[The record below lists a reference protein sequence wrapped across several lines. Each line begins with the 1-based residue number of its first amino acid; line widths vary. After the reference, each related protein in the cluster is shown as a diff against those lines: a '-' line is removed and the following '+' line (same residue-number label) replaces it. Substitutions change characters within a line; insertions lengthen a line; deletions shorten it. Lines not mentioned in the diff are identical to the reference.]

1 MHEHGSHNSGAI
13 DWMIGLILCLTQKWT
28 HCSLPFSAKL
38 SPQYELYILCS
49 WQSIRT
55 QRSTYKLPSTR
66 TLEPHTKGKWSTPT
80 TASIAACFASIV
92 HDMEMEFDMAMDM
105 MSQEQL
111 MHIISQLDSALA
123 SSPSPSTS
131 PSASP
136 PRQSPAAQ
144 VPVLPAGDLLNAAAV
159 SISRAQPAPPALHP
173 VAAMA
178 AVQSSSRGI
187 MYTTTRQ
194 GVIDAAEEEEAAA
207 PRPRRRNARVS
218 SEPQSVAARLRRE
231 RVSQRM
237 RALQRLVPGGARLDT
252 ASMLEEAIRYV
263 KFLKGHVQS
272 LERAAAALHMHGG
285 HAAAAGF
292 SGDAVYSCPSYY
304 A

>member
-1 MHEHGSHNSGAI
+1 
-13 DWMIGLILCLTQKWT
+13 
-28 HCSLPFSAKL
+28 
-38 SPQYELYILCS
+38 
-49 WQSIRT
+49 
-55 QRSTYKLPSTR
+55 
-66 TLEPHTKGKWSTPT
+66 
-80 TASIAACFASIV
+80 
-92 HDMEMEFDMAMDM
+92 MEFDMAMDM

-136 PRQSPAAQ
+136 PRQSPAAH
-144 VPVLPAGDLLNAAAV
+144 VPVPPGLLNATMV
-159 SISRAQPAPPALHP
+159 STSRAQAAPPALHP
-173 VAAMA
+173 AAA
-178 AVQSSSRGI
+178 ATAVQSSSPG
-187 MYTTTRQ
+187 MLYTTTRHAI
-194 GVIDAAEEEEAAA
+194 GVINAAEEEAAA

-285 HAAAAGF
+285 HAAAAAGF
-292 SGDAVYSCPSYY
+292 AGDAVYSCPSYY

>member
-1 MHEHGSHNSGAI
+1 
-13 DWMIGLILCLTQKWT
+13 
-28 HCSLPFSAKL
+28 
-38 SPQYELYILCS
+38 
-49 WQSIRT
+49 
-55 QRSTYKLPSTR
+55 
-66 TLEPHTKGKWSTPT
+66 
-80 TASIAACFASIV
+80 
-92 HDMEMEFDMAMDM
+92 MEMEFDMAMDM

-136 PRQSPAAQ
+136 PRQSPAAH
-144 VPVLPAGDLLNAAAV
+144 VPVPPGLLNTTMV
-159 SISRAQPAPPALHP
+159 STSRAQAAPSAPLHP
-173 VAAMA
+173 VAATA

-292 SGDAVYSCPSYY
+292 AGDAGDAVYSCPSYY

>member
-1 MHEHGSHNSGAI
+1 MSGPHGVITLHNDMKQVFTYEAES
-13 DWMIGLILCLTQKWT
+13 WMIEGVSAMFV
-28 HCSLPFSAKL
+28 SLLAFT
-38 SPQYELYILCS
+38 I
-49 WQSIRT
+49 
-55 QRSTYKLPSTR
+55 
-66 TLEPHTKGKWSTPT
+66 
-80 TASIAACFASIV
+80 
-92 HDMEMEFDMAMDM
+92 DMEFDMAMD

-111 MHIISQLDSALA
+111 MHIISQLDRALAA

-136 PRQSPAAQ
+136 PHQPSSSAAA
-144 VPVLPAGDLLNAAAV
+144 PVLPPAGLPCATMAPALLHPAAATAPVQMPAGMLYTTTTTSMMRQAAAAAV
-159 SISRAQPAPPALHP
+159 C
-173 VAAMA
+173 
-178 AVQSSSRGI
+178 
-187 MYTTTRQ
+187 
-194 GVIDAAEEEEAAA
+194 IDVVDAAAEEAA

-272 LERAAAALHMHGG
+272 LERAAAALHMHGRRDV
-285 HAAAAGF
+285 HPTAGGF
-292 SGDAVYSCPSYY
+292 AGAGDAIYSSYY

>member
-1 MHEHGSHNSGAI
+1 
-13 DWMIGLILCLTQKWT
+13 
-28 HCSLPFSAKL
+28 
-38 SPQYELYILCS
+38 
-49 WQSIRT
+49 
-55 QRSTYKLPSTR
+55 
-66 TLEPHTKGKWSTPT
+66 
-80 TASIAACFASIV
+80 
-92 HDMEMEFDMAMDM
+92 MEFEFDMATMDT

-136 PRQSPAAQ
+136 PPAPP
-144 VPVLPAGDLLNAAAV
+144 VP
-159 SISRAQPAPPALHP
+159 AQPISLQAPPALHP
-173 VAAMA
+173 GGGMV
-178 AVQSSSRGI
+178 
-187 MYTTTRQ
+187 YTTTLRQ
-194 GVIDAAEEEEAAA
+194 TAAEEEAA
-207 PRPRRRNARVS
+207 PRPRRRNAARVS

-263 KFLKGHVQS
+263 RFLKGHVQS
-272 LERAAAALHMHGG
+272 LERAAAALHMHGARRG
-285 HAAAAGF
+285 ARAAGDDDD
-292 SGDAVYSCPSYY
+292 GVYSSCPPYY

>member
-1 MHEHGSHNSGAI
+1 
-13 DWMIGLILCLTQKWT
+13 
-28 HCSLPFSAKL
+28 
-38 SPQYELYILCS
+38 
-49 WQSIRT
+49 
-55 QRSTYKLPSTR
+55 
-66 TLEPHTKGKWSTPT
+66 
-80 TASIAACFASIV
+80 
-92 HDMEMEFDMAMDM
+92 MEFDMAID

-136 PRQSPAAQ
+136 PHQPPAAP
-144 VPVLPAGDLLNAAAV
+144 VPVLPGLLNATMV
-159 SISRAQPAPPALHP
+159 STSPAQAPPALHP
-173 VAAMA
+173 AAATAVQARGMLYTSMRQAA
-178 AVQSSSRGI
+178 AV
-187 MYTTTRQ
+187 
-194 GVIDAAEEEEAAA
+194 GVDVDAAEEAQA

-272 LERAAAALHMHGG
+272 LERTAAALHMHGRRDP
-285 HAAAAGF
+285 AANGFAGAR
-292 SGDAVYSCPSYY
+292 DAVYSCPSYY

>member
-1 MHEHGSHNSGAI
+1 
-13 DWMIGLILCLTQKWT
+13 
-28 HCSLPFSAKL
+28 
-38 SPQYELYILCS
+38 
-49 WQSIRT
+49 
-55 QRSTYKLPSTR
+55 
-66 TLEPHTKGKWSTPT
+66 
-80 TASIAACFASIV
+80 
-92 HDMEMEFDMAMDM
+92 MEFDMALDM

-136 PRQSPAAQ
+136 PHQSPPAH
-144 VPVLPAGDLLNAAAV
+144 VPVLPAGLLNATMV
-159 SISRAQPAPPALHP
+159 STSRADQAAPPALHP
-173 VAAMA
+173 AAA
-178 AVQSSSRGI
+178 ATAVQSSSRGI

-194 GVIDAAEEEEAAA
+194 GAAAVGVIDAAEDAAA

-272 LERAAAALHMHGG
+272 LERAAAVLHMHGG
-285 HAAAAGF
+285 RRDHAAAGSFA
-292 SGDAVYSCPSYY
+292 GDAGDDVYSCPSYY